1 MTSSTQFLTLDQAA
15 TLIPN
20 ATRGTLLRRIR
31 QGKLDASRP
40 GKEYLTTEAAVKA
53 LVEACRV
60 VPKVRD
66 CGCAPLAA
74 TDPLRGLSSTEQDS
88 VARDAARQ
96 ILTAP
101 KPPSARTSRK
111 STVAR

>member
-1 MTSSTQFLTLDQAA
+1 MTTSPEMLTLDQAA

-53 LVEACRV
+53 LVDKCRV

-66 CGCAPLAA
+66 CGSAR
-74 TDPLRGLSSTEQDS
+74 TETHGLSSTVHAS
-88 VARDAARQ
+88 AALDAALATVRV
-96 ILTAP
+96 P
-101 KPPSARTSRK
+101 NAR
-111 STVAR
+111 